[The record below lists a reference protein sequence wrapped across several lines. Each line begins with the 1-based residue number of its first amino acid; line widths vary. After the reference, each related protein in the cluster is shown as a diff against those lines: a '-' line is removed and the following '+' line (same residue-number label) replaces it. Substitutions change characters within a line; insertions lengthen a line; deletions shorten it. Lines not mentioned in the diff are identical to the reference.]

1 MADSKTSF
9 DELYDKIE
17 NAVKN
22 LTTLKVVTA
31 VGDVTISQSSV
42 TEDDTTRETRSENY
56 QNAKAILSTI
66 DLIDGD
72 IMTVMD
78 EVFAKDTIYASIR
91 DDHMERIKSAQ
102 QIVNQNVQ
110 TLLALVKAV
119 GDILEAV
126 NTQKRARQ
134 TESVGGGGA

>member
-1 MADSKTSF
+1 MMAAEKNPF

-17 NAVKN
+17 NAVKD

-31 VGDVTISQSSV
+31 VGDVTISQNSV
-42 TEDDTTRETRSENY
+42 TENGETRETRAENY
-56 QNAKAILSTI
+56 QNAKAIISTI

-78 EVFAKDTIYASIR
+78 EVFVKEASYAIIR
-91 DDHMERIKSAQ
+91 DEHLERIKSAQ
-102 QIVNQNVQ
+102 QIVDSNIK

-119 GDILEAV
+119 GDILDAIETHKKQV
-126 NTQKRARQ
+126 
-134 TESVGGGGA
+134 

>member
-1 MADSKTSF
+1 MADPKTSF

-42 TEDDTTRETRSENY
+42 TEGDTTRETRSENY

-72 IMTVMD
+72 IMPVMD
-78 EVFAKDTIYASIR
+78 EVFAKDTVYASIR

-102 QIVNQNVQ
+102 EIVNQNVQ

-126 NTQKRARQ
+126 STQKQAKQ
-134 TESVGGGGA
+134 TASISGGGT

>member
-1 MADSKTSF
+1 MNSF
-9 DELYDKIE
+9 EELHKKIE
-17 NAVKN
+17 TAVKD

-31 VGDVTISQSSV
+31 VGDVTISKTDV
-42 TEDDTTRETRSENY
+42 TNDGETHQTRTENY

-78 EVFAKDTIYASIR
+78 EVFAKDTAYASIR
-91 DDHMERIKSAQ
+91 DYHMERIKSAQ
-102 QIVNQNVQ
+102 EIVDKNVQ

-119 GDILEAV
+119 GDILEAIKAQ
-126 NTQKRARQ
+126 NQASQ
-134 TESVGGGGA
+134 P

>member
-1 MADSKTSF
+1 MEEPKTSF

-31 VGDVTISQSSV
+31 VGDVTIGQSSV
-42 TEDDTTRETRSENY
+42 TEAGAIRETRTENY

-66 DLIDGD
+66 DLIGGD
-72 IMTVMD
+72 IITVMD
-78 EVFAKDTIYASIR
+78 EVFAKDTVYASIR
-91 DDHMERIKSAQ
+91 DDHMERIKGAQ
-102 QIVNQNVQ
+102 EIVNQNVQ

-126 NTQKRARQ
+126 STQKQA
-134 TESVGGGGA
+134 THTGPIGGGRT